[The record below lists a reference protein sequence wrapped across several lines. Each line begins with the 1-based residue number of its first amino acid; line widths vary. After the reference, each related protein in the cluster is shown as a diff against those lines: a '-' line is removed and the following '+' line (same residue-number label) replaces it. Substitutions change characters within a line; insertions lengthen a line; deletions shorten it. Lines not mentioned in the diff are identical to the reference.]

1 MRIKERSIIKNKL
14 NGLWEK
20 SNRERTQ
27 WKMVHAQGDN
37 SYESTKVSNDHEIN
51 KRSDNLNE
59 GGMPQ
64 CASMINKVKREFIG
78 ISNRSQQII
87 H

>member
-1 MRIKERSIIKNKL
+1 
-14 NGLWEK
+14 
-20 SNRERTQ
+20 
-27 WKMVHAQGDN
+27 MVHAQGDN

-64 CASMINKVKREFIG
+64 CASIMNKVKREFIG

-87 H
+87 HQNATIRGYALVSNNNQS